1 MSLQEKPGA
10 IREGARQKIPPAA
23 WATMT
28 EATDAL
34 RASGIMDSVIKVGAR
49 LPAFTL
55 PNAAGTL
62 VSSASLL
69 AKGPLVLT
77 VFRGHW

>member
-1 MSLQEKPGA
+1 MSLEQKLGA

-34 RASGIMDSVIKVGAR
+34 RASGIMDGVIKVGAR

-55 PNAAGTL
+55 PNATGTP
-62 VSSASLL
+62 VTSAALL